1 MKLQN
6 DKKIIIIMKIIQ
18 VSMLL
23 FCATNAAGFGLR
35 RLFRDILTSQSG
47 SRPQER
53 GVATINDSNPSYID
67 SWDWEE
73 DSDSASSEEGGLH
86 MFFRFLYDGE
96 EDKNSINT
104 ETTTQQNP
112 QTSSPNDIDK
122 EINSTTTETPSVT
135 TTEENDDNMTNIE
148 TTTAS
153 NTDDNSTRTE
163 TPSTTTMEVSTDSDT
178 TTVYDKTTTETAKT
192 TTTERTTYPDTTLT
206 YAQTTMSTTTTRDDV
221 KTEVTSST
229 TVSPTTTAYYITTE
243 NTFIEGDL
251 SIDDKVNKTDLNS
264 TDDFQKIIDE
274 YSDYIDQGPTRG
286 DLPSTRT
293 SSQNI
298 QTTTSFPVGSGII
311 DASLSNTEE
320 DKRKDTNGVAQIN
333 QSSTKTTANRM
344 DVTAGRIGN
353 ILSDV
358 VVQFLNSKQTIAEAG
373 GEMVHQKSTSG
384 VHTDVID
391 IRLGNDVTT
400 TTSPPKTTVF
410 FTPSDSQKNA
420 IADSQQIFFTERVAK
435 IGKDF
440 IVLPDFDNGAVLL
453 EPIVPAG
460 SMKTDTISDFDYV
473 PSKTL
478 SYKTIPNSI

>member
-1 MKLQN
+1 M
-6 DKKIIIIMKIIQ
+6 
-18 VSMLL
+18 
-23 FCATNAAGFGLR
+23 
-35 RLFRDILTSQSG
+35 
-47 SRPQER
+47 
-53 GVATINDSNPSYID
+53 ATINDSNPSYID

-96 EDKNSINT
+96 EDKNSLNT

-135 TTEENDDNMTNIE
+135 TTVASEENDDNMTNIE

-163 TPSTTTMEVSTDSDT
+163 TPSTTTMEISTNSDT

-358 VVQFLNSKQTIAEAG
+358 VVQSLNSKQTIAQAG
-373 GEMVHQKSTSG
+373 GKMVHQKSTSG
-384 VHTDVID
+384 VQSDVID

-410 FTPSDSQKNA
+410 FTPPDSQKNA
-420 IADSQQIFFTERVAK
+420 IADSQQNIFTERVAK
-435 IGKDF
+435 IGNDF